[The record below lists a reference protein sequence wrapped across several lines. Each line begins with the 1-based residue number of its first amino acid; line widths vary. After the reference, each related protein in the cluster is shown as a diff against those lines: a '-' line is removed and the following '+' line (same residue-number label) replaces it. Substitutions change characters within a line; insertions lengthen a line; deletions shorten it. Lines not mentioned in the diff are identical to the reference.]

1 MEIKNINDGIN
12 WRTIPKV
19 IQTEFAKNGHIREET
34 HKRNDKGSMDVTYGE
49 IMNPIFGKFSYD
61 ELNFFVNDKY
71 LWSFYEYLDKKRCY
85 DEDLNNITRKEAK
98 PFLTEYSKGFNKG
111 YNEFENT
118 LKKDSPLFGT
128 SNEHIVYK
136 VYSRIIHEKKG
147 SFPMYVSIDSN
158 QTDLEKRILKENG
171 IQFLYKL
178 NKEMFFNSGFQG
190 GEFYKAWEI
199 ILNNPTVFEPIFT
212 KNSEVKPNQLQQ
224 LEPEPEPFDLSD
236 TSAVEKIIYLNE
248 LGIIDFLRT
257 KTEFIGSTNLMATVL
272 SAITDVKASTLQT
285 SLNRLIN
292 NDTADKNH
300 PYRTQKT
307 VDKVRQTFIDK
318 NIKLKAS

>member
-1 MEIKNINDGIN
+1 MDRQYYLNLITDTYFKTKNPVASEPAEPMFDLQIKLFREILVRKQKVADREDFVTKDEFFLQCALALDQIKEYIGMQIYFEIDRLHSEREST
-12 WRTIPKV
+12 RTFWFDESGSIQDIPKSV
-19 IQTEFAKNGHIREET
+19 VEDDMLRFQNKIDDFDENNFLVDLSGLGGIIT
-34 HKRNDKGSMDVTYGE
+34 GE
-49 IMNPIFGKFSYD
+49 ICNYDIMLIEEVYEKF
-61 ELNFFVNDKY
+61 
-71 LWSFYEYLDKKRCY
+71 
-85 DEDLNNITRKEAK
+85 NIEGDQ
-98 PFLTEYSKGFNKG
+98 P
-111 YNEFENT
+111 
-118 LKKDSPLFGT
+118 
-128 SNEHIVYK
+128 
-136 VYSRIIHEKKG
+136 
-147 SFPMYVSIDSN
+147 
-158 QTDLEKRILKENG
+158 Q
-171 IQFLYKL
+171 KL
-178 NKEMFFNSGFQG
+178 
-190 GEFYKAWEI
+190 
-199 ILNNPTVFEPIFT
+199 
-212 KNSEVKPNQLQQ
+212 
-224 LEPEPEPFDLSD
+224 EPEPFDLSD